1 VISVSSTNRKNW
13 RESLKISI
21 QDRITPAARRAILPL
36 FRKNIVVHPE
46 NEYLLQKKKKKGPFL
61 GNRLMKVFSSPI
73 PVGGEVYLVTQVRIF
88 RMMQYRQA

>member
-1 VISVSSTNRKNW
+1 
-13 RESLKISI
+13 
-21 QDRITPAARRAILPL
+21 
-36 FRKNIVVHPE
+36 VVHPE